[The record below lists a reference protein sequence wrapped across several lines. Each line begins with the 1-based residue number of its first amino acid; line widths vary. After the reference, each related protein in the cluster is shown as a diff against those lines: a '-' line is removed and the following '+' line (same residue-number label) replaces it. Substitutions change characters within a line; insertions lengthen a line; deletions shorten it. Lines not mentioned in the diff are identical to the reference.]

1 MNIVNTH
8 NHRLVFCLDGDAPE
22 KYIKKWNKFKQQCE
36 GGNNKYIL
44 EQIKQNCKI
53 KSNKKLQYL
62 DREEGGLGGNDN
74 TIHKQIRF
82 RHIFMGKKING
93 SIPYFK
99 NDNNIIFNEITS
111 TNKEKWT
118 YVELDDIIYAFIKS
132 ANNFVESKCVSG
144 YIEMINERT
153 FSDNYLN
160 SDSE

>member
-1 MNIVNTH
+1 MNLVNTH

-82 RHIFMGKKING
+82 RHIFMGFVISVRNANKFRWISYCG
-93 SIPYFK
+93 VVSIHFHLR
-99 NDNNIIFNEITS
+99 
-111 TNKEKWT
+111 NK
-118 YVELDDIIYAFIKS
+118 
-132 ANNFVESKCVSG
+132 
-144 YIEMINERT
+144 
-153 FSDNYLN
+153 
-160 SDSE
+160 